1 MHALRR
7 GCCQIARW
15 KTEKAGSLGL
25 AVQCSAGRE
34 MNSARPGVGR
44 VIQVHFYSYCSGFG
58 LNPDGKQNSYVFG
71 SFCSFFAQCVYQMF
85 RLCR

>member
-1 MHALRR
+1 M
-7 GCCQIARW
+7 
-15 KTEKAGSLGL
+15 
-25 AVQCSAGRE
+25 QCSAGRE

-71 SFCSFFAQCVYQMF
+71 SFCSFFAVCVSDVL
-85 RLCR
+85 RLLRPETRSARLRE